1 MPRHRPPATLVPPC
15 PQRRR
20 RTAALGADDDTYGRG
35 SSSGV
40 ANGTAGGRRGV
51 LADMLAGPGTRAHA
65 GAIGP
70 PCAAFSPAAAMP
82 QYLLGRSLAPSPT
95 AVAGR
100 PLSVSC
106 CCCCCCGCC
115 CIGRR

>member
-70 PCAAFSPAAAMP
+70 QHAFSPAATVP
-82 QYLLGRSLAPSPT
+82 SPLLAPS
-95 AVAGR
+95 
-100 PLSVSC
+100 
-106 CCCCCCGCC
+106 
-115 CIGRR
+115 